1 MTRLGP
7 RGSIGSMTTEDT
19 AALKAMLTEVNAK
32 GAGPWRITDRG
43 DFWSFSR
50 EEENEDGDVGDDCPS
65 KVIVALLNAAPELL
79 EATDE
84 VARLQAEN
92 RVLRAELDG
101 FLPSM
106 DGGPSAASEALG
118 TNAALRS
125 LVAAWKPVV
134 RAADEWQGCGRTK
147 EAKLLGALYALTD
160 AQREA
165 AR

>member
-1 MTRLGP
+1 MADARKRFVKCIVCAKHGP
-7 RGSIGSMTTEDT
+7 LR
-19 AALKAMLTEVNAK
+19 AHLTPDPSPDVWEVY
-32 GAGPWRITDRG
+32 P
-43 DFWSFSR
+43 
-50 EEENEDGDVGDDCPS
+50 DDCPS

>member
-1 MTRLGP
+1 
-7 RGSIGSMTTEDT
+7 MTTEDT
-19 AALKAMLTEVNAK
+19 AALRAMLAEVNAK
-32 GAGPWRITDRG
+32 GAGPWRITDQG

-79 EATDE
+79 DAADE
-84 VARLQAEN
+84 RDRLQAEN

-106 DGGPSAASEALG
+106 DGGPSASSEALG

-134 RAADEWQGCGRTK
+134 QWAEAWRRDYSMGK
-147 EAKLLGALYALTD
+147 ERPSTRMALRDAVDALTD
-160 AQREA
+160 QQRRAAQ
-165 AR
+165 

>member
-1 MTRLGP
+1 
-7 RGSIGSMTTEDT
+7 
-19 AALKAMLTEVNAK
+19 MLAEVNAK
-32 GAGPWRITDRG
+32 GAGPWRITDQG

-65 KVIVALLNAAPELL
+65 EVIVALLNAAPELL
-79 EATDE
+79 DD
-84 VARLQAEN
+84 VDRLQAEN

-106 DGGPSAASEALG
+106 DGGTSASEQALG

-134 RAADEWQGCGRTK
+134 QAARVWRRDYSIGRSSPDSRTALRAAVD
-147 EAKLLGALYALTD
+147 ALTD

-165 AR
+165 AQ

>member
-1 MTRLGP
+1 
-7 RGSIGSMTTEDT
+7 MTTEDT
-19 AALKAMLTEVNAK
+19 AALRAMLTEVNAK
-32 GAGPWRITDRG
+32 GAGPWRITDQG
-43 DFWSFSR
+43 DFWAFTR

-65 KVIVALLNAAPELL
+65 EVIVALLNAAPELL
-79 EATDE
+79 DE
-84 VARLQAEN
+84 VERLQAEN

-106 DGGPSAASEALG
+106 DGGTSASEQALG

-165 AR
+165 AQ